1 MMIAAAKIL
10 KMMTIS
16 LNYYIYL
23 FRNLTSKFYLK
34 LLDVDS
40 LFQVIVPHG
49 EPVTVDTFL
58 AWRERFE
65 AELALERA
73 K

>member
-1 MMIAAAKIL
+1 MPLDPKRCQIVVHL
-10 KMMTIS
+10 QFQVS
-16 LNYYIYL
+16 FFIYL
-23 FRNLTSKFYLK
+23 FFKIFSSNRFLPFPL
-34 LLDVDS
+34 
-40 LFQVIVPHG
+40 QVVVPHG
-49 EPVTVDTFL
+49 EPVTVETFL

>member
-1 MMIAAAKIL
+1 MLENDDQKLGFYMKL
-10 KMMTIS
+10 LQLFYLQDS
-16 LNYYIYL
+16 LNVLGAYY
-23 FRNLTSKFYLK
+23 
-34 LLDVDS
+34 
-40 LFQVIVPHG
+40 FQIIVPHG

>member
-1 MMIAAAKIL
+1 MMIAPAKIL

-23 FRNLTSKFYLK
+23 FRNLASKFYLK

>member
-1 MMIAAAKIL
+1 MFL
-10 KMMTIS
+10 E
-16 LNYYIYL
+16 
-23 FRNLTSKFYLK
+23 R
-34 LLDVDS
+34 LDFAYSQVACCVHD
-40 LFQVIVPHG
+40 FQVIVPHG
-49 EPVTVDTFL
+49 EAVTVETFL

>member
-1 MMIAAAKIL
+1 MVAMCVDAVYYRLQTNLAKFSQINGCIYNETYFCVL
-10 KMMTIS
+10 IS
-16 LNYYIYL
+16 N
-23 FRNLTSKFYLK
+23 
-34 LLDVDS
+34 
-40 LFQVIVPHG
+40 QVIIPHG
-49 EPVTVDTFL
+49 EPVTVETFL

>member
-1 MMIAAAKIL
+1 
-10 KMMTIS
+10 
-16 LNYYIYL
+16 
-23 FRNLTSKFYLK
+23 
-34 LLDVDS
+34 
-40 LFQVIVPHG
+40 VIPHG
-49 EPVTVDTFL
+49 EPVTVETFL

>member
-1 MMIAAAKIL
+1 MLALNFVLGAASNFCCL
-10 KMMTIS
+10 PPCPQFS
-16 LNYYIYL
+16 LH
-23 FRNLTSKFYLK
+23 
-34 LLDVDS
+34 S
-40 LFQVIVPHG
+40 LSSPFQVIIPHG
-49 EPVTVDTFL
+49 EPVTVETFL

>member
-1 MMIAAAKIL
+1 MGPTPIFFSPHMFSFFVFLMGHCFHIL
-10 KMMTIS
+10 IQ
-16 LNYYIYL
+16 I
-23 FRNLTSKFYLK
+23 
-34 LLDVDS
+34 
-40 LFQVIVPHG
+40 IVPHG
-49 EPVTVDTFL
+49 EPVTIDTFM

>member
-1 MMIAAAKIL
+1 MVAEFFL
-10 KMMTIS
+10 
-16 LNYYIYL
+16 L
-23 FRNLTSKFYLK
+23 FVTSQI
-34 LLDVDS
+34 V
-40 LFQVIVPHG
+40 VPHG

>member
-1 MMIAAAKIL
+1 M
-10 KMMTIS
+10 S
-16 LNYYIYL
+16 LHGKNY
-23 FRNLTSKFYLK
+23 LTFSTL
-34 LLDVDS
+34 
-40 LFQVIVPHG
+40 QVIIPHG

-73 K
+73 

>member
-1 MMIAAAKIL
+1 MLYLNMGVPLLLVRISVAASHSSAPS
-10 KMMTIS
+10 IS
-16 LNYYIYL
+16 
-23 FRNLTSKFYLK
+23 S
-34 LLDVDS
+34 
-40 LFQVIVPHG
+40 FQVVIPHG
-49 EPVTVDTFL
+49 EPVTVETFL